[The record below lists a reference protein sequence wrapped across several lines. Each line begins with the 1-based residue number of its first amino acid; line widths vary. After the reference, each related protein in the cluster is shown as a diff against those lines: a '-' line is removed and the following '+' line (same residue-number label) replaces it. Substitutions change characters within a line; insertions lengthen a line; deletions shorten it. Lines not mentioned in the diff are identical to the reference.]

1 MHTIKN
7 NFHSE
12 ARDSTDSKNHPVP
25 DKTTSTK
32 QKHDWSA
39 LILDWEKSGLTKQE
53 FCILHGL
60 NYNTFSYH
68 RGKSSKEHDKQAKL
82 LPVKMRAD
90 KPLPSPHSMAC
101 FILYFPNGTKLSIP
115 EHADPSTLKI
125 LLSVLGDE

>member
-1 MHTIKN
+1 MHTTKN

-12 ARDSTDSKNHPVP
+12 SRGSTNSTKHPVP
-25 DKTTSTK
+25 DKITSTNK
-32 QKHDWSA
+32 KKDWPT

-68 RGKSSKEHDKQAKL
+68 RGKSIKEQDKHAKL
-82 LPVKMRAD
+82 LSVKMRAD
-90 KPLPSPHSMAC
+90 KPLPSSQPMAC
-101 FILYFPNGTKLSIP
+101 FTLHFPNGTKLSIP